1 MNTRKELIIV
11 IFQINETCGES
22 FYQCAF
28 QVFVLLYLGLPVDN
42 LSIPIVNYE
51 TPIPNSFMS
60 CFSILVSC
68 VSIWY
73 AFSGYNLFL
82 LYGKEAPLP
91 DVLKLAVFSLPFQMA
106 SFVLPLLIV
115 CIIMEQMQR
124 FKYVQTYFEVN
135 STLSDANFT
144 IFNDTKNILEMGFED
159 HDTMIIAVTYILF
172 AILPPGLILFSYKFI
187 SLFGK
192 KYESILK
199 QKSNYRFDAIMFVNV
214 LIVVFMKFK
223 QRYTF
228 KELQVVFL
236 LCSLLTFIQVPCVA
250 FLVRRCNQY
259 YSYIRKT
266 NFKTIWNVVLIKY
279 YSILASV

>member
-42 LSIPIVNYE
+42 WSIPIVNYE

-68 VSIWY
+68 ASIWY

-106 SFVLPLLIV
+106 SFITPLLIV
-115 CIIMEQMQR
+115 CEIMISMQK

-144 IFNDTKNILEMGFED
+144 FFNDTKHILKIQLESSD
-159 HDTMIIAVTYILF
+159 DMIIAVTYILS
-172 AILPPGLILFSYKFI
+172 AILYPLLVILVVNGLIRKNYIVQGSP
-187 SLFGK
+187 
-192 KYESILK
+192 
-199 QKSNYRFDAIMFVNV
+199 YRFDAIMFVNV

-250 FLVRRCNQY
+250 FLVHRCNQY

-266 NFKTIWNVVLIKY
+266 NFKTIWNVVLLNY
-279 YSILASV
+279 Y